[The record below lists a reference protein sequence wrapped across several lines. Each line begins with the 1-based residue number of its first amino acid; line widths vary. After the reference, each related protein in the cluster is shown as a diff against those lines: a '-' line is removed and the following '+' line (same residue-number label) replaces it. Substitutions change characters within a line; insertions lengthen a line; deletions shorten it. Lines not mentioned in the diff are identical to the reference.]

1 MKDDRFKDYFECLDQ
16 YTNTKTPP
24 ALDIN
29 DFHYLKAGCLLIAK
43 QDYQLKEAFYSC
55 LLNAAGNGRIYGSGN
70 KFLLLT
76 TYFAGLILPNEA
88 LAIEN
93 IIKNVKQMS
102 SLSLSH

>member
-1 MKDDRFKDYFECLDQ
+1 MKHGRFDDYFTCLDQ

-29 DFHYLKAGCLLIAK
+29 DFNYLTAGCLLIAN
-43 QDYQLKEAFYSC
+43 QDYQLKEAFYSR
-55 LLNAAGNGRIYGSGN
+55 LLNAAGNGRIYGSDN

-76 TYFAGLILPNEA
+76 KYFAGLIPPSEA

-93 IIKNVKQMS
+93 IIKNVNQMS